1 MRRAATPFG
10 PPPYRVALVVR
21 WTPWPHLAPRLALQ
35 WRWHVAKAP
44 SLDAAL
50 AAARAALERVP
61 AEGPHPDRGRRI
73 EAVLCDGR
81 GITRSLG
88 RQPADIRDAARRGA
102 GWIGP
107 PPEPR
112 LPPATVTVRAVGGL
126 TSAQRAVVEHAG
138 GPAVVLAVAGA
149 GKTTTMVARVA
160 HLVERG
166 VEPASILVTSFS
178 RAAVADVRARL
189 ERDPALTDVQTG
201 TFHSLAH
208 RIVRT
213 ADERGDRATR
223 RQGPAPDRVVRAL
236 AVEVLERWHRSG
248 RGEDVDLADFLAYR
262 GRCLAALTL
271 PDPDG
276 WRLPPSVRRRVRPA
290 PHDPSAPA
298 HRPLADDVERLR
310 RERGWLDFD
319 AMIVEAWAALARD
332 PALRD
337 EFRTRWQHVL
347 VDEFQDVNLAQV
359 ALLEVMLPDGGHV
372 MAIGDDDQS
381 IYAFRGSDPSLLA
394 RFGAHHG
401 ARTYVLDHAFRSR
414 AEAVAAAARLV
425 TRVGGRAAKTLRTVR
440 GRGGCCTL
448 DVARDVRSE
457 AHQAAER
464 LLAARHDGFAL
475 AHQAVLLR
483 AFAQAPPIEE
493 ALIAAGLPY
502 RLLGAARLDL
512 TPHAR
517 ALLALLRL
525 VSGSVRA
532 ERRIARAWRRL
543 LGGVGSSAVPAVRL
557 LPRLVAATASGAS
570 PPAALR
576 AALDRAA
583 PDRLA
588 SLAAT
593 MERIAAAPTVGEA
606 LRMGAATIGRWPR
619 SGPADFALAAF
630 LRVAQA
636 GGWGA
641 ADAPTAAWL
650 LGYRRWRAQLA
661 RERDAVTV
669 TSVHRSKGLEWDVVV
684 VPGQALGTFPRSASD
699 EERRLAYVAWTRA
712 RERLHLLR
720 PTGPPPSPFL
730 VEADVAGLV
739 ALQHDLAWLEARG
752 GASLAATWARRE
764 AFERFGEAPPDPERC

>member
-10 PPPYRVALVVR
+10 PPPYRIALVVR
-21 WTPWPHLAPRLALQ
+21 WTPWPHLVPRLALR
-35 WRWHVAKAP
+35 WRWHVAKAA

-50 AAARAALERVP
+50 AAARAALERIPP
-61 AEGPHPDRGRRI
+61 AGAEPDAGRRI
-73 EAVLCDGR
+73 EAELCDGR

-88 RQPADIRDAARRGA
+88 RLPADIRDAARRAA

-112 LPPATVTVRAVGGL
+112 LPPTTEPVRAIGGL
-126 TSAQRAVVEHAG
+126 TSAQRAVVEHEG

-189 ERDPALTDVQTG
+189 EREPALAEVETG
-201 TFHSLAH
+201 TFHSLAY
-208 RIVRT
+208 RIVRK
-213 ADERGDRATR
+213 ADERGQRVSR
-223 RQGPAPDRVVRAL
+223 RPSGPPPDRVVSTL
-236 AVEVLERWHRSG
+236 AAEVLERWHRSG
-248 RGEDVDLADFLAYR
+248 RGEEVDLADFLAYR
-262 GRCLAALTL
+262 GRCLAGLTL

-290 PHDPSAPA
+290 PHDRSSPA

-332 PALRD
+332 RALRD
-337 EFRTRWQHVL
+337 ELRARWQHVL
-347 VDEFQDVNLAQV
+347 VDEFQDVNPAQV
-359 ALLEVMLPDGGHV
+359 ELLEVMLPAGGNV

-394 RFGAHHG
+394 RFGVRHG
-401 ARTYVLDHAFRSR
+401 ARTYVLDQAFRSR
-414 AEAVAAAARLV
+414 VETVAAAARLV
-425 TRVGGRAAKTLRTVR
+425 TRVSGRAAKTLRTVR
-440 GRGGCCTL
+440 GRGGRCTL
-448 DVARDVRSE
+448 DLAPDVRSE
-457 AHQAAER
+457 ARQAVER
-464 LLAARHDGFAL
+464 LLAARRDGFAL
-475 AHQAVLLR
+475 THQAVLLR
-483 AFAQAPPIEE
+483 AFAQAPPLEE
-493 ALIAAGLPY
+493 ALIAAGVPY

-517 ALLALLRL
+517 ALLALLHL
-525 VSGSVRA
+525 ISGALRA

-543 LGGVGSSAVPAVRL
+543 LGGVGLSAASAVRL

-576 AALDRAA
+576 AAFDRAA
-583 PDRLA
+583 PPLLA
-588 SLAAT
+588 SLAAA
-593 MERIAAAPTVGEA
+593 MERIAAAPTAHEA

-619 SGPADFALAAF
+619 AAPADVALAAF

-636 GGWGA
+636 GGWGTS
-641 ADAPTAAWL
+641 DAPTSAWL
-650 LGYRRWRAQLA
+650 LGYRRWRAQQA

-669 TSVHRSKGLEWDVVV
+669 TSAHRSKGLEWDVVV

-699 EERRLAYVAWTRA
+699 EERRLTYVAWTRA

-730 VEADVAGLV
+730 EEADVPGLV
-739 ALQHDLAWLEARG
+739 ALQHDLAWLEATG
-752 GASLAATWARRE
+752 GSSLAAAWARRE
-764 AFERFGEAPPDPERC
+764 AVERFGEAPPEP